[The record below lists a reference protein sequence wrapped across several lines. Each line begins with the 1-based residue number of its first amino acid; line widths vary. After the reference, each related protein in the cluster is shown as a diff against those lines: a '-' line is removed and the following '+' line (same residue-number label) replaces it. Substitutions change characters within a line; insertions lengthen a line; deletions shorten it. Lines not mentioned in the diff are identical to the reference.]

1 MNDYFV
7 LIGFVIVLLA
17 YLFYFKEKL
26 IKWGDRT
33 QMGKSY
39 SINFI
44 IILVAG
50 IVLLSIKIFKS
61 Q

>member
-26 IKWGDRT
+26 IKWEDRT